1 MHLPESVAVME
12 VSPRDGLQNEDVL
25 LTTEQKLQ
33 LVDYALA
40 AGSRRIEVTSFVHP
54 QRVPQMAD
62 AEAVC
67 AGLPQRADVRYTGL
81 ILNERGYRRLRETC
95 LDEAGL
101 VVPVSDTFGQRNQGQ
116 SVSDAVAM
124 AREVIRD
131 GKLTGF
137 PVQVTLA
144 VAFGCPFQGHVLM
157 SDVLAAAESLLEA
170 GPVEIALAD
179 TIGVGV
185 PWQVQQTFTKLKS
198 LAGDVPMRAHF
209 HDTRNTGIANAYA
222 SLLAGVATLDA
233 SIGGIG
239 GCPFAPNASGNIA
252 TEDLVYMLNR
262 CEVHHDLE
270 MAALLA
276 GAAWLEPVLGK
287 KLPST
292 LLKAGDWPGD
302 LSADA

>member
-1 MHLPESVAVME
+1 MLPASVTVME

-25 LTTEQKLQ
+25 VSTAQKLQ
-33 LVDYALA
+33 LIDHALA
-40 AGSRRIEVTSFVHP
+40 SGSKRIEVTSFVHP

-67 AGLPQRADVRYTGL
+67 AGLPQRSDVRYTGL
-81 ILNERGYRRLRETC
+81 ILNERGYRRLRETR

-101 VVPVSDTFGQRNQGQ
+101 VVPVTDTFGERNQGQ
-116 SVSDAVAM
+116 RVADAVAM

-131 GKLTGF
+131 GQQTGF

-144 VAFGCPFQGHVLM
+144 VAFGCPFEGEVPLTNLM
-157 SDVLAAAESLLEA
+157 AAAEALLEA

-185 PWQVQQTFTKLKS
+185 PWQVQQTFEALSK
-198 LAGDVPMRAHF
+198 LAGDVPLRAHF
-209 HDTRNTGIANAYA
+209 HDTRNTGIGNAFA

-262 CEVHHDLE
+262 SDVAHDLA
-270 MAALLA
+270 MQPLLD
-276 GAAWLEPVLGK
+276 GAAWLEPILGK
-287 KLPST
+287 QLPSMLT
-292 LLKAGDWPGD
+292 KAGDWPTY
-302 LSADA
+302 

>member
-1 MHLPESVAVME
+1 MLPASVTVME

-25 LTTEQKLQ
+25 VSTAQKLQ
-33 LVDYALA
+33 LIDHALA
-40 AGSRRIEVTSFVHP
+40 SGSKRIEVTSFVHP

-67 AGLPQRADVRYTGL
+67 AGLPQRSDVRYTGL
-81 ILNERGYRRLRETC
+81 ILNERGYRRLRETR

-101 VVPVSDTFGQRNQGQ
+101 VVPVTDTFGERNQGQ
-116 SVSDAVAM
+116 RVADAVAM

-131 GKLTGF
+131 GQQTGF

-144 VAFGCPFQGHVLM
+144 VAFGCPFEGEVPLTNLM
-157 SDVLAAAESLLEA
+157 AAAETLLEA

-185 PWQVQQTFTKLKS
+185 PWQVQQTFEALS
-198 LAGDVPMRAHF
+198 NLAGDVPMRAHF
-209 HDTRNTGIANAYA
+209 HDTRNTGIGNAFA

-262 CEVHHDLE
+262 SDVAHDLA
-270 MAALLA
+270 MQPLLD
-276 GAAWLEPVLGK
+276 GVAWLEPILGK
-287 KLPST
+287 QLPSM
-292 LLKAGDWPGD
+292 LSKAGDWPTC
-302 LSADA
+302 

>member
-1 MHLPESVAVME
+1 MLPTAVTVME
-12 VSPRDGLQNEDVL
+12 VSPRDGLQNENVL
-25 LTTEQKLQ
+25 VSTEQKLQ
-33 LVDYALA
+33 LIDHALA

-54 QRVPQMAD
+54 ERVPQMAD

-67 AGLPQRADVRYTGL
+67 AGLPQRGDVRYTGL

-101 VVPVSDTFGQRNQGQ
+101 VVPVSDTFGERNQGQ
-116 SVSDAVAM
+116 RVADAVAM
-124 AREVIRD
+124 AREVIQD
-131 GKLTGF
+131 GAQTNF

-144 VAFGCPFQGHVLM
+144 VAFGCPFEGQMPLAK
-157 SDVLAAAESLLEA
+157 VLAAAEALLEA

-185 PWQVQQTFTKLKS
+185 PWHVQQTFTALGQ

-209 HDTRNTGIANAYA
+209 HDTRNTGIGNAFA
-222 SLLAGVATLDA
+222 SLLAGVTTLDA

-252 TEDLVYMLNR
+252 TEDLVYLLNR
-262 CEVHHDLE
+262 SDVGHDLA
-270 MAALLA
+270 MPALLDA
-276 GAAWLEPVLGK
+276 AAWLEPILGK
-287 KLPST
+287 RLPSM
-292 LLKAGDWPGD
+292 LLKAGDWPAA
-302 LSADA
+302 LAT

>member
-1 MHLPESVAVME
+1 MLMPDAVTVME

-25 LTTEQKLQ
+25 LSTEQKLQ
-33 LVDYALA
+33 LIDYALA
-40 AGSRRIEVTSFVHP
+40 AGAKRIEVTSFVHP

-67 AGLPQRADVRYTGL
+67 AGLPQRGDVRYTGL
-81 ILNERGYRRLRETC
+81 ILNEQGYRRLRETD
-95 LDEAGL
+95 LNEAGL

-116 SVSDAVAM
+116 SVADSVAM

-131 GKLTGF
+131 GKLSGF

-144 VAFGCPFQGHVLM
+144 VAFGCPFQGEVPLA
-157 SDVLAAAESLLEA
+157 DVLAAAESLLEA

-179 TIGVGV
+179 TIGVAV
-185 PWQVQQTFTKLKS
+185 PWQVQQTFTALQA

-222 SLLAGVATLDA
+222 SLLAGVSTLDA
-233 SIGGIG
+233 SVGGIG

-262 CEVHHDLE
+262 CEIAHDLE
-270 MAALLA
+270 MAGLLEA
-276 GAAWLEPVLGK
+276 AAWLEPVLGK
-287 KLPST
+287 AIPST
-292 LLKAGDWPGD
+292 LLKAGDWPGE
-302 LSADA
+302 LA

>member
-1 MHLPESVAVME
+1 MLPASVTVME

-25 LTTEQKLQ
+25 VSTAQKLQ
-33 LVDYALA
+33 LIDHALA
-40 AGSRRIEVTSFVHP
+40 SGSKRIEVTSFVHP
-54 QRVPQMAD
+54 HRVPQMAD

-67 AGLPQRADVRYTGL
+67 AGLPQRSDVRYTGL
-81 ILNERGYRRLRETC
+81 ILNERGYRRLRETR

-101 VVPVSDTFGQRNQGQ
+101 VVPVSDTFGERNQGQ
-116 SVSDAVAM
+116 RVADAVAM

-131 GKLTGF
+131 GQQTGF

-144 VAFGCPFQGHVLM
+144 VAFGCPFEGEVPLTNLM
-157 SDVLAAAESLLEA
+157 AAAEALLEA

-185 PWQVQQTFTKLKS
+185 PWQVQQTFEALSK
-198 LAGDVPMRAHF
+198 LAGDVPLRAHF
-209 HDTRNTGIANAYA
+209 HDTRNTGIGNAFA

-239 GCPFAPNASGNIA
+239 GCPFAPYASGNIA

-262 CEVHHDLE
+262 SDVAHDLA
-270 MAALLA
+270 MQPLLD
-276 GAAWLEPVLGK
+276 GAAWLEPILGRQ
-287 KLPST
+287 LPSM
-292 LLKAGDWPGD
+292 LSKAGDWPTY
-302 LSADA
+302 

>member
-101 VVPVSDTFGQRNQGQ
+101 VVPVSDTFGERNQGQ

-131 GKLTGF
+131 GKLTGY

-144 VAFGCPFQGHVLM
+144 VAFGCPFQGHVPM

-276 GAAWLEPVLGK
+276 GAAWLEPVLEEATVYAAKSGG
-287 KLPST
+287 L
-292 LLKAGDWPGD
+292 AR
-302 LSADA
+302 